1 MALAQDIALA
11 QDMARC
17 KGRAV
22 THGFRLSRLA
32 LILIAGAAATG
43 HALALG
49 GQASGQDSGLRPH
62 LVMVLSKQ
70 GNRHGACTG
79 TVVAPDIILTAAHCV
94 AGNKQVAVAYAED
107 GSHVL
112 QRVAA
117 KAVNPGFSPNARV
130 SVDMALIRL
139 EGRLPQ
145 RFQPMALETG
155 DSNHAIGVRR
165 TIAGFGLAVDRD
177 EASAGTLR
185 SARVTVLPKLY
196 PRFLRLGYRVDA
208 DLSDFAVC
216 TGDSGGP
223 VLDGSTVVGV
233 VYGREKFGNA
243 QSCGTTAQAVRVA
256 PQLGWINS
264 VLARWG
270 SRSLSAAGRPLALA
284 TD

>member
-1 MALAQDIALA
+1 
-11 QDMARC
+11 MARC

-22 THGFRLSRLA
+22 THVFCLSRLA
-32 LILIAGAAATG
+32 LVLVLGFAATSPV
-43 HALALG
+43 LALG
-49 GQASGQDSGLRPH
+49 GQASGQDSGLKSN

-79 TVVAPDIILTAAHCV
+79 TVIAPDIILTAAHCV
-94 AGNKQVAVAYAED
+94 AGSKQVAIAYAED

-130 SVDMALIRL
+130 SVDLALIRL

-155 DSNHAIGVRR
+155 DGNHAVGVRR

-177 EASAGTLR
+177 ETSAGILR
-185 SARVTVLPKLY
+185 SASVTVLPKLY

-243 QSCGTTAQAVRVA
+243 QSCGTTAQAVRIA
-256 PQLGWINS
+256 PQRGWIDG

-270 SRSLSAAGRPLALA
+270 SRSISAAHRPLALA
-284 TD
+284 AD

>member
-1 MALAQDIALA
+1 
-11 QDMARC
+11 
-17 KGRAV
+17 
-22 THGFRLSRLA
+22 
-32 LILIAGAAATG
+32 
-43 HALALG
+43 
-49 GQASGQDSGLRPH
+49 
-62 LVMVLSKQ
+62 MVLSKQ

-79 TVVAPDIILTAAHCV
+79 TVIAQDIILTAAHCV
-94 AGNKQVAVAYAED
+94 AGNKQVAIAYAED

-112 QRVAA
+112 QKVAA
-117 KAVNPGFSPNARV
+117 KAVNPGFSANARV
-130 SVDMALIRL
+130 SVDLALIRL
-139 EGRLPQ
+139 DGRLPQ

-177 EASAGTLR
+177 ESSAGTLR
-185 SARVTVLPKLY
+185 SASVTVLPKLY

-243 QSCGTTAQAVRVA
+243 QSCGTTAQAVRIA
-256 PQLGWINS
+256 PQRAWIDA

-270 SRSLSAAGRPLALA
+270 SRSLSAVNRPLALA
-284 TD
+284 AD